1 MFARQAVALV
11 LIAALAFPAWGN
23 PSIVGNAARSQSAT
37 VRGTALT
44 PGSTIFSGDAIEVG
58 PSGSAWITLPGGA
71 QVYIAQNSL
80 VYLAKTEDTT
90 QLVVDRGAVSFRTTE
105 KSRVEALLADATIR
119 SVNDMP
125 AVGSVAVRNPQS
137 ALIAAEK
144 GMLVITTEHNAS
156 SVTLRE
162 GEGAEVVL
170 RESKDNDEPKGKDP
184 EEEKKKKRR
193 RGGAIV
199 LPAGSWSLGK
209 VVLIS
214 AIIGG
219 AVTCIALCRGDE
231 PSHTVPDNCNAVS
244 PFRCP

>member
-11 LIAALAFPAWGN
+11 LIAALAFPAWSN
-23 PSIVGNAARSQSAT
+23 PSIVGNVARSQSAT

-58 PSGSAWITLPGGA
+58 PRGSAWITLPGGA
-71 QVYIAQNSL
+71 QVLIAQNSL
-80 VYLAKTEDTT
+80 VYLAKTADTT
-90 QLVVDRGAVSFRTTE
+90 QLVVNRGVVSFRTTE

-119 SVNDMP
+119 PVNDMP

-162 GEGAEVVL
+162 GEGAEVAMDDSKEKK
-170 RESKDNDEPKGKDP
+170 REDCEEESKDKETGK
-184 EEEKKKKRR
+184 KKKKRR
-193 RGGAIV
+193 GCPVV
-199 LPAGSWSLGK
+199 LPAGSSSLGK
-209 VVLIS
+209 VVWIS
-214 AIIGG
+214 TIIGG
-219 AVTCIALCRGDE
+219 AVTCIALCRQDE
-231 PSHTVPDNCNAVS
+231 PSLTVTPVS
-244 PFRCP
+244 PLVP